1 MRSNTAVKVAPFG
14 RWTLRDKAQRPLPT
28 TLPPM
33 TKPSY
38 LHFVLGA
45 VAGSCC
51 GVWVR
56 AIGGLALNG
65 FADWHHVE
73 YLLLDTLLVPKLIA
87 YALLAFIILGSPVFL
102 WARRNNKLSLL
113 LFASLAALAGW
124 FAAFPDLLIP
134 SWALIYLFAGFVA
147 GSVAYATTWAL
158 TFRFKRDAPQVAR
171 P

>member
-1 MRSNTAVKVAPFG
+1 MTA
-14 RWTLRDKAQRPLPT
+14 
-28 TLPPM
+28 
-33 TKPSY
+33 PSY
-38 LHFVLGA
+38 FHFLLGA

-56 AIGGLALNG
+56 ALGGLVLNG

-87 YALLAFIILGSPVFL
+87 YTFLAFVILGSPVFM

-113 LFASLAALAGW
+113 LYAPLAALAGW
-124 FAAFPDLLIP
+124 LSAFPALLIP
-134 SWALIYLFAGFVA
+134 SWALIYLLAGFVA
-147 GSVAYATTWAL
+147 GVVAYATTRAL
-158 TFRFKRDAPQVAR
+158 TFRSRRDAPQAAR